1 MVMADGTPVPH
12 REAFLAITFLVILV
26 TLLLS
31 QTLGPV
37 ARRLGA
43 TTGDDSE
50 LKNRVHLALV
60 HAALERL
67 DETAEQADLQGNPL
81 PKEAVMRVRDDF
93 ELELDRMMSSAPE
106 TTDLGLQAQAIRMLY
121 LTMLRA
127 EEEELVRIRDEEG
140 LPDPVFRALQA
151 QIDIRREALRTAR

>member
-1 MVMADGTPVPH
+1 
-12 REAFLAITFLVILV
+12 
-26 TLLLS
+26 
-31 QTLGPV
+31 
-37 ARRLGA
+37 
-43 TTGDDSE
+43 
-50 LKNRVHLALV
+50 V

-81 PKEAVMRVRDDF
+81 PKEAVMWVRDDF

>member
-1 MVMADGTPVPH
+1 VVLANGTPVPH
-12 REAFLAITFLVILV
+12 REAFLAVTFLVILV

-37 ARRLGA
+37 ARRLGV

-50 LKNRVHLALV
+50 LMQRVHVALV

-67 DETAEQADLQGNPL
+67 DETAEQADLQGRPL
-81 PKEAVMRVRDDF
+81 PRDSVMKVRHDF
-93 ELELDRMMSSAPE
+93 ELELDRMMSSAPD
-106 TTDLGLQAQAIRMLY
+106 TSDADLRARAMKSLY

-140 LPDPVFRALQA
+140 LPDPVFRSLQA
-151 QIDIRREALRTAR
+151 QIDIRREALRAER